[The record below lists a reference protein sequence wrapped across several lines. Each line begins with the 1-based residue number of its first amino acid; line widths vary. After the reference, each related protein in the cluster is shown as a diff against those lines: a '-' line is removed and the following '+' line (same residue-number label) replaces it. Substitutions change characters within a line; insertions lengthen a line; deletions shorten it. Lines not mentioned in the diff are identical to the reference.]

1 MFNPPPAFTHQSI
14 SQVHIHQLGRAT
26 EGTGLSPDVRL
37 ALPLEPSTC
46 RVLNKQVLP
55 GLLSAQHVPMFSAA
69 AWVSHVPGS
78 GELSSMEMYLLVMVS
93 LGGKRKSPRRQM
105 SMLESKL

>member
-1 MFNPPPAFTHQSI
+1 M
-14 SQVHIHQLGRAT
+14 HIHQLGRAT

-55 GLLSAQHVPMFSAA
+55 GLISAQHVPMFPAA
-69 AWVSHVPGS
+69 AWVSHVPDP
-78 GELSSMEMYLLVMVS
+78 GELSSMETYLLVMVS
-93 LGGKRKSPRRQM
+93 LGCMTKSPSRQM
-105 SMLESKL
+105 SMLESKLCHDLEN